1 MNLRYPHRSGEGA
14 EPIPCPV
21 PQGGIG
27 ESPVA
32 DVGIQTRFR
41 PSAPDPIETQPP
53 FLTVLSKMRKDPLSL
68 QTREMMEK
76 PACEVRLLGLRAV
89 FLSDPNLIRYV
100 FARSADNY
108 GMDPLRRALARPM
121 IGDSL
126 ITNEGAEWKE
136 ARRVSGRYFTAEWLA
151 KYAQI
156 FRAVSE
162 RACADLDTSSKI
174 EIGVFIKGIS
184 FENVAEAF
192 CSAGSEITSRV
203 RTEDFSDAVELQLS
217 VDPADLMN
225 LPRCVPRL
233 SKLKAIQLA
242 HICAAFG
249 QTFVLN
255 RIRRNAQSESSDD
268 LLEGFVRHWD
278 PQRRQSKKAIRK
290 IQDNLAGMLGAGF
303 EMAAVTITWALYFL
317 LNCPRSMANV
327 RAELGTCD
335 YLKRPPTE
343 WQYAL
348 PWLTASIRETM
359 RLYPNV
365 PCILRYAKHPDS
377 VGGFEIQPGDY
388 VVANV
393 WAQNRNPDRWPD
405 PKAFL
410 PERFLRRAD
419 GGCDFQPFGVG
430 PRACIGGRFAMIEA
444 VVVLATVL
452 SRFDFE
458 LVDSQDIDPVW
469 RGTLRPSR
477 PIRAM
482 VSSIA

>member
-1 MNLRYPHRSGEGA
+1 MNLRYSDQPGERA
-14 EPIPCPV
+14 APIPCPV
-21 PQGGIG
+21 PQGHIG
-27 ESPVA
+27 QPSVTDVESA
-32 DVGIQTRFR
+32 GRFR
-41 PSAPDPIETQPP
+41 PSAPNPIETLPS

-89 FLSDPNLIRYV
+89 FISDPELIRYV
-100 FARSADNY
+100 FARGADNY

-126 ITNEGAEWKE
+126 ITNAGAEWKE
-136 ARRVSGRYFTAEWLA
+136 ARRVTGRYFTAEWLA

-174 EIGVFIKGIS
+174 ELGAFIKGIS

-192 CSAGSEITSRV
+192 CSAGSEILSRV

-217 VDPADLMN
+217 VDPVDLMN
-225 LPRCVPRL
+225 LPRGVPRL

-242 HICAAFG
+242 HICAEFG

-255 RIRRNAQSESSDD
+255 RIRRSAQSEPTDD

-278 PQRRQSKKAIRK
+278 PQRRQSKKAVRK

-303 EMAAVTITWALYFL
+303 EMTAVTMTWTLYCL

-335 YLKRPPTE
+335 HLKRPPTE
-343 WQYAL
+343 WQHAL

-365 PCILRYAKHPDS
+365 PCLLRYAKCPDS
-377 VGGFEIQPGDY
+377 VGGFEIRPGDY

-393 WAQNRNPDRWPD
+393 WAQNRNSNRWPD
-405 PKAFL
+405 PEVFM

-458 LVDSQDIDPVW
+458 LVDSHNIDPVW

-477 PIRAM
+477 PIRAT
-482 VSSIA
+482 VSSIV